1 MMPLQQVGRLL
12 LVEPCGVVAVSWWWC
27 LFLVDVVVAG
37 VGFGER
43 KLGVVSGNR
52 SARLSTSVV
61 VCDRGERD
69 KRDGEKGSS
78 KVFGRVFL
86 GCLSNGPLFFL
97 WIYMVSI
104 KEKG

>member
-1 MMPLQQVGRLL
+1 M
-12 LVEPCGVVAVSWWWC
+12 
-27 LFLVDVVVAG
+27 
-37 VGFGER
+37 
-43 KLGVVSGNR
+43 
-52 SARLSTSVV
+52 V

-97 WIYMVSI
+97 WIYMVFI